1 MTQNPLSVYTH
12 KSSYYECKVCNRRF
26 DYINGIMLHMHS
38 GICFRNIKDKDNELY
53 YQSLERIYIKKNDTQ
68 SYLNIYFL
76 LIIIFIFL
84 TYFYIK

>member
-1 MTQNPLSVYTH
+1 MTQNPLCVYTH

-53 YQSLERIYIKKNDTQ
+53 YQSLERIYIKSDTQ
-68 SYLNIYFL
+68 RYINIYFL
-76 LIIIFIFL
+76 LIIITLIYFA
-84 TYFYIK
+84 YFYI